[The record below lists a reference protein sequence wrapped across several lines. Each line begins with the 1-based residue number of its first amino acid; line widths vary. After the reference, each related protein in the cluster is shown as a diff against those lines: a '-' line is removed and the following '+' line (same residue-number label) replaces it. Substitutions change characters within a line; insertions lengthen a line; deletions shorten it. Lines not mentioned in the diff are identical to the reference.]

1 MKLATL
7 RRDQDTVAAVVHPD
21 GSLTPLEG
29 FADVGAWLAAP
40 AHLRAQAVEAA
51 SGSAFLPAPRPGQLA
66 QPVLKPAK
74 VLCIGLNYTK
84 HIAETGSQT
93 PQFPTVFTKFALT
106 LCGPEDPLE
115 IPAEDHRVDWEG
127 ELCIIIGS
135 GGRRL
140 SPEQAQDAI
149 AGYAVANDVSMR
161 GWQGRTSEWTQGK
174 IWEAS
179 TPVGPWM
186 VTPDEFDPAARI
198 ETRVNGATV
207 QLDSVGEQV
216 RAPADL
222 VAYLSTM
229 ITLEP
234 GDHILTGTPAGVALG
249 RRNEAGRHPWL
260 VAGDVMETSIDGLG
274 TQRNVF
280 S

>member
-7 RRDQDTVAAVVHPD
+7 RRDLDTVAALVNQD

-29 FADVGAWLAAP
+29 FADVGAWLGATPEAR
-40 AHLRAQAVEAA
+40 HQALQA
-51 SGSAFLPAPRPGQLA
+51 SSSTQALPAPRPGQLA

-74 VLCIGLNYTK
+74 VFCIGLNYTK
-84 HIAETGSQT
+84 HIEETGNKT
-93 PQFPTVFTKFALT
+93 PEFPTVFTKFALT
-106 LCGPEDPLE
+106 LCGPKDSIE
-115 IPAEDHRVDWEG
+115 IPAEDHRIDWEA
-127 ELCIIIGS
+127 ELCIIIGQ

-140 SPEQAQDAI
+140 SPERAQAAI
-149 AGYAVANDVSMR
+149 AGYTVANDVSMR
-161 GWQGRTSEWTQGK
+161 GWQGRTAEWTQGK

-179 TPVGPWM
+179 TPVGPWL
-186 VTPDEFDPAARI
+186 VTPDELDPNARI
-198 ETRVNGATV
+198 ETRINGATV
-207 QLDSVGEQV
+207 QSDSIGEQV
-216 RAPADL
+216 RTPADL
-222 VAYLSTM
+222 VAYLSTI

-249 RRNEAGRHPWL
+249 RRNDAGRHPWI

-274 TQRNVF
+274 TQRTVF